1 VLTITDRAAEA
12 LDTVVASAPNVPDT
26 AGLRI
31 ARATGPDGEEGLA
44 LSLTDGPA
52 PEDAVVDADRVPVFL
67 EPEAAAML
75 DDKVLDAEV
84 QGDHVGFLLR
94 EQEEEET
101 AG

>member
-12 LDTVVASAPNVPDT
+12 LDTVVSSAANTSDT
-26 AGLRI
+26 TGLRI

-52 PEDAVVDADRVPVFL
+52 PEDAIVEGDRVPVFL

-84 QGDHVGFLLR
+84 EGDHVGFMLR
-94 EQEEEET
+94 DQRDGDG
-101 AG
+101 AV